1 MENFLAKLSLYD
13 FLTTI
18 LLGGCLYVPLI
29 ALDVIPCPCDWCNC
43 CGGCCHPG
51 CCHPGCCHPGC
62 VLIVG
67 ICYLTGLICHKFGEV
82 LDWSNCINKKKLSV
96 CPFLMAVRS
105 LVCRNQLSIIR
116 RAKKRVGVSLGSNA
130 NLMSGYLSTYYS
142 AMCDNKLGNIPKI
155 EAHSAFAK
163 DLCLILV
170 ILDIILLIAKSL
182 EGSWCLVLLVFFLSI
197 LAFSVLCCIRYN
209 SEFKIHTLIWE
220 YKKYNQ
226 TKVTDSTRQCRSVK
240 LNCRVNNINHAN
252 SSE

>member
-51 CCHPGCCHPGC
+51 RCNLGC

-163 DLCLILV
+163 DLCLILA

-182 EGSWCLVLLVFFLSI
+182 EGSWCLVLLVFSCQFSHFQFCAVSGTTLNLRYI
-197 LAFSVLCCIRYN
+197 LLYG
-209 SEFKIHTLIWE
+209 
-220 YKKYNQ
+220 
-226 TKVTDSTRQCRSVK
+226 STRSTIKQR
-240 LNCRVNNINHAN
+240 
-252 SSE
+252 